1 MNETLLN
8 LIANLKMNKMLN
20 QQYQR
25 ITGNLSIAE
34 YRGIMAQ
41 EKGQE
46 MSCQEIS
53 EVMGLSPS
61 RSSRVIDNLVRKGYF
76 IRRISTRDRR
86 SVTVTL
92 SEKGL
97 EKKEKIKYNQQQLE
111 YDLQKK
117 LTNEEL
123 NMIKFALKTLLK
135 YFEV

>member
-1 MNETLLN
+1 MNENLLN
-8 LIANLKMNKMLN
+8 LIAHLKMNKMLN
-20 QQYQR
+20 QEYLR

-41 EKGQE
+41 ETGREMTCQE
-46 MSCQEIS
+46 MS

-86 SVTVTL
+86 SVAVTL

-97 EKKEKIKYNQQQLE
+97 EIKEKIKQNQLQLE

-117 LTNEEL
+117 LTDEEL
-123 NMIKFALKTLLK
+123 NMIKNALKILLQ